1 MSGTDKRFEPRD
13 AAVFE
18 DNVARLV
25 RHGHTPEAIDTNFEA
40 RLRTAVL
47 RRVADNAAPAEP
59 IAEAPVLAFRPRWGT
74 ALLAAAA
81 ALLLWWW
88 SPWSATESG
97 AGHGAGDSGGTAPLV
112 ADDSQAPDNAD
123 AEPRRALESRD
134 TGSLARGPEGG
145 REPVIPGDPEVPE
158 DDVAVAGGPAP
169 GRSGL
174 RAEVQWPADAA
185 PPFGEVQVVQA
196 RLIVLPQ
203 VSLPQ
208 VATPVDHDVEL
219 RSIDARRA
227 SLSAFDL
234 EPGPARLFLQ
244 VPGMALCELRDQ
256 RLEPDQVLDE
266 LTFALRMP
274 VAVRGRVV
282 DAATGEPIAGAE
294 LLSED
299 DIALDV
305 SPRGLDLPNS
315 MDAPTGRSA
324 ADGSWTL
331 AGLRSRT
338 PLVRAEAPG
347 YAPAWAMADGEAPLE
362 LRLEPGARVF
372 GQVLD
377 QDGQPRLNSRVV
389 VSRLADVAGRSL
401 HYYGYSE
408 VAADGSFAVDDLP
421 EGFLVALLF
430 DTSAASNNLPLAF
443 RPIQLGGGA
452 AGEVEFRADR
462 LGRRLEGVLRDA
474 AGEPVENTTV
484 YLVRQGVPV
493 TDDLRQSDPTTGSAP
508 EWLATVTDE
517 QGAFALEDL
526 NPGRFDVFVSNGGP
540 QNMFWV
546 LEFEGPGEG
555 APLEVRLPLGK
566 LEVSGEDAD
575 GSPVGAT
582 VVLFD
587 ADTDQFRG
595 RGLSFGSAP
604 VRLDPLHPGRY
615 RADVFPFDTQ
625 RAARRLEAFEVS
637 ADEPT
642 RLRTD
647 FEAAAPWTLVVTDDE
662 GHPLEGAELTV
673 LDPEGAV
680 FQLNLDAVLTD
691 AQGSFT
697 WEQAP
702 AGTWLIRIQAA
713 GCKPLETTVTGRVG
727 QVQRFEVALERES

>member
-1 MSGTDKRFEPRD
+1 MSARDQRFEPRD

-25 RHGHTPEAIDTNFEA
+25 RHGHTPEAIDTGFEA
-40 RLRTAVL
+40 RLRAAVS
-47 RRVADNAAPAEP
+47 RRVADNAAQAAPVV
-59 IAEAPVLAFRPRWGT
+59 EAPVLAFRPRWGA
-74 ALLAAAA
+74 ALVAAAA

-88 SPWSATESG
+88 SPWTATESSTGPG
-97 AGHGAGDSGGTAPLV
+97 AVGSGESQPLV
-112 ADDSQAPDNAD
+112 ADDGQAPGNGEVD
-123 AEPRRALESRD
+123 PRRAPESTD
-134 TGSLARGPEGG
+134 PGSLARGAEGG
-145 REPVIPGDPEVPE
+145 REPVAP
-158 DDVAVAGGPAP
+158 DDSEAPADDLADAGSPAP

-174 RAEVQWPADAA
+174 RAEVQWPAEAA
-185 PPFGEVQVVQA
+185 APFGEANALQA

-219 RSIDARRA
+219 RSIDERRA

-244 VPGMALCELRDQ
+244 VPGMALCELADQ
-256 RLEPDQVLDE
+256 RLEPDRVLDD
-266 LTFALRMP
+266 LTFALRSP
-274 VAVRGRVV
+274 VAIRGRVV

-305 SPRGLDLPNS
+305 SPRGLDIPNA

-324 ADGSWTL
+324 TDGSWTL
-331 AGLRSRT
+331 EGLRGRT

-347 YAPAWAMADGEAPLE
+347 YAPTWALADGEGPLE

-377 QDGQPRLNSRVV
+377 QDGQPRQDSRVV

-421 EGFLVALLF
+421 PGFLVALLF
-430 DTSAASNNLPLAF
+430 DTSAASNDLPLAF

-462 LGRRLEGVLRDA
+462 LGRRLEGVVRDA
-474 AGEPVENTTV
+474 DGNPVENTTV
-484 YLVRQGVPV
+484 YLVRQGVPI
-493 TDDLRQSDPTTGSAP
+493 TDDLRQTDPMAGDGP
-508 EWLATVTDE
+508 EWLATVTDD
-517 QGAFALEDL
+517 QGVFTLEDL
-526 NPGRFDVFVSNGGP
+526 NPGRFDVFVSNEGP

-546 LEFEGPGEG
+546 REFEGPGEG

-566 LEVSGEDAD
+566 LEVSAEDGE
-575 GSPVGAT
+575 GSPVGAV

-587 ADTDQFRG
+587 AETDQFRG
-595 RGLSFGSAP
+595 RALTFGGGPA
-604 VRLDPLHPGRY
+604 RLDPLHPGRY
-615 RADVFPFDTQ
+615 RADVFPFDTE
-625 RAARRLEAFEVS
+625 RAARRLEAFEVGS
-637 ADEPT
+637 GEPT

-647 FEAAAPWTLVVTDDE
+647 FAAAAPWTLVVTDDE
-662 GHPLEGAELTV
+662 GRPFEGAELTV
-673 LDPEGAV
+673 LDADGAV
-680 FQLNLDAVLTD
+680 FQLNADVVLTD
-691 AQGSFT
+691 AQGTFT

-702 AGTWLIRIQAA
+702 EGAWLVRVEAP
-713 GCKPLETTVTGRVG
+713 GCKPLETTVAGRVG
-727 QVQRFEVALERES
+727 QVQRFEVALEREP